1 MFDAHKTHDVLPIDN
16 SDDWSMSRT
25 SDVSANM
32 IFPVSSQ
39 NEPFTTETDEF
50 TEKHILVSIDEAME
64 KPLDSE
70 TAIGEV

>member
-1 MFDAHKTHDVLPIDN
+1 MLFDAHKTHDVLPIVN
-16 SDDWSMSRT
+16 GDDGSMSRT
-25 SDVSANM
+25 EVSADM